1 MQLERVR
8 RDSRLPCGMSKKP
21 TPVMFAL
28 PLRSVKRL
36 EEG

>member
-1 MQLERVR
+1 MQLDRVGAIPVW
-8 RDSRLPCGMSKKP
+8 PCGMSKKP